1 MTKKVIVGGI
11 LGGLVMF
18 LWSAFSWMVLPWHQ
32 LTMAKFTDELAV
44 AEVIAANAPYSGI
57 YLLPNVQR
65 LDAQGRKP
73 PREEPRADALAR
85 MQAGPFLFASVARD
99 GTDPTNPWLFLR
111 SLIIQVVAA
120 TLITVLLVQTRGLRF
135 WCRVGFV
142 ETTGVL
148 IAVLATLPLWNW
160 WQFPL
165 RYTLVNFADFI
176 IGVTLAGFVIAKV
189 VGDIPAGDDESSIN
203 ISDISQ

>member
-1 MTKKVIVGGI
+1 MRMTKKVIVGGL

-18 LWSAFSWMVLPWHQ
+18 VWAVISWTVLPWHD
-32 LTMAKFTDELAV
+32 LTIGRFSDQQAV
-44 AEVIAANAPYSGI
+44 AEVIMANAPQSGI
-57 YLLPNVQR
+57 YALPNAQP
-65 LDAQGRKP
+65 LDPQADAAARAQA
-73 PREEPRADALAR
+73 RADALAR
-85 MQAGPFLFASVARD
+85 MQSGPFLFVSVTRG
-99 GTDPTNPWLFLR
+99 GTDLTNPWLFVR
-111 SLIIQVVAA
+111 SLLIQIVAA
-120 TLITVLLVQTRGLRF
+120 TLITVLLVQTRGLRY

-148 IAVLATLPLWNW
+148 IGVLATFPLWNW

-189 VGDIPAGDDESSIN
+189 VGDIAVGDDQAEA
-203 ISDISQ
+203 DKA